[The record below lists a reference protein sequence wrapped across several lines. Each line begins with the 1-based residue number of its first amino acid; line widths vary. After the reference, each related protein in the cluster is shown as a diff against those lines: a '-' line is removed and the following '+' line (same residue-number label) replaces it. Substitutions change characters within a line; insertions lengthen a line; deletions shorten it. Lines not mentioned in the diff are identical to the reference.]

1 VVLDGLDDVSAAPQ
15 LAGSSPAHLQ
25 VVLAHTS
32 PVEHRVE

>member
-1 VVLDGLDDVSAAPQ
+1 VILDGLDDVSAAPQ
-15 LAGSSPAHLQ
+15 LAGSSPTHLQ